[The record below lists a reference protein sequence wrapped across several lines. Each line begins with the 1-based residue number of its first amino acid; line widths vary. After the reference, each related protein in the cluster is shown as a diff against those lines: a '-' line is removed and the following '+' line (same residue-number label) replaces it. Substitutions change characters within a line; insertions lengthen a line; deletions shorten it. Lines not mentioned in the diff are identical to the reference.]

1 MVNEVKITED
11 QITEGKAIG
20 IAVAKETR
28 KARRAFTKTITEGGL
43 DLRLGKLISD
53 TKQHLSVERLNGKQL
68 KELGINKVP
77 SQRRSEAVWL
87 FENQG
92 EIEDFIK
99 SNGFDGTSIT
109 ALQAKMNKVAKAT
122 EKQNSEAETAEK
134 QDSEAETIAVPVT
147 LEELVAQTQ
156 IVLRQ
161 NGFTDEQFL
170 EALIEASE
178 VSAVYHDGTNTT
190 VAPKIAVNS

>member
-1 MVNEVKITED
+1 MASNINEVKFTKA

-20 IAVAKETR
+20 IQVSKEIK
-28 KARRAFTKTITEGGL
+28 KARRAFNKSVTEGGL
-43 DLRLGKLISD
+43 DFRLGKLISGA
-53 TKQHLSVERLNGKQL
+53 KQHLSVERLNSKQL
-68 KELGINKVP
+68 KELGLNKVP
-77 SQRRSEAVWL
+77 SQRRSEAVWF

-122 EKQNSEAETAEK
+122 EKQDSEADK
-134 QDSEAETIAVPVT
+134 KDSEAETIIIPVT
-147 LEELVAQTQ
+147 LKELVAQTQ

-161 NGFTDEQFL
+161 NGFTDEEFL
-170 EALIEASE
+170 MALIDATERE
-178 VSAVYHDGTNTT
+178 FTKPETT
-190 VAPKIAVNS
+190 ILKLAVNS

>member
-1 MVNEVKITED
+1 MASNINEVNFTKA

-20 IAVAKETR
+20 IQISNEIK
-28 KARRAFTKTITEGGL
+28 KARRAFNKSVTEGGL
-43 DLRLGKLISD
+43 DYRLGKLISGA
-53 TKQHLSVERLNGKQL
+53 KQHLSVERLNSKQL
-68 KELGINKVP
+68 KELGLNKVP
-77 SQRRSEAVWL
+77 SQRRSEAVWF

-122 EKQNSEAETAEK
+122 EKQDSEADK
-134 QDSEAETIAVPVT
+134 KDSEAETIIIPVT
-147 LEELVAQTQ
+147 LKELVAQTQ

-178 VSAVYHDGTNTT
+178 VE
-190 VAPKIAVNS
+190 APKIAVNS

>member
-1 MVNEVKITED
+1 MASNINEVKFTKA

-20 IAVAKETR
+20 IQVSKEIK
-28 KARRAFTKTITEGGL
+28 KAPRAFNKSVTEGGL
-43 DLRLGKLISD
+43 DFRLGKLISGA
-53 TKQHLSVERLNGKQL
+53 KQHLSVERLNSKQL
-68 KELGINKVP
+68 KELGLNKVP
-77 SQRRSEAVWL
+77 SQRRSEAVWF

-122 EKQNSEAETAEK
+122 EKQDSEADK
-134 QDSEAETIAVPVT
+134 KDSEAETIIIPVT
-147 LEELVAQTQ
+147 LKELVAQTQ

-161 NGFTDEQFL
+161 NGFTDEEFL
-170 EALIEASE
+170 MALIDATERE
-178 VSAVYHDGTNTT
+178 FTKPETT
-190 VAPKIAVNS
+190 ILKLAVNS

>member
-1 MVNEVKITED
+1 MASNINEVKFTKA

-20 IAVAKETR
+20 IQVSKEIK
-28 KARRAFTKTITEGGL
+28 KARRAFNKTITEGGL
-43 DLRLGKLISD
+43 DRRLGKLISGA
-53 TKQHLSVERLNGKQL
+53 KQHLSVERLNGKQL

-99 SNGFDGTSIT
+99 ENGFDGTSIT
-109 ALQAKMNKVAKAT
+109 ALQAKMSKVARAT
-122 EKQNSEAETAEK
+122 EAQDSEAEVAEK

-147 LEELVAQTQ
+147 LKELVAQTQ

-161 NGFTDEQFL
+161 NGFTDEEFL
-170 EALIEASE
+170 VALIDATDREFTKPE
-178 VSAVYHDGTNTT
+178 ETIL
-190 VAPKIAVNS
+190 KLAVNS